1 MTTPTPPDAALHAII
16 RQASHLVLDF
26 DGTICTLYARQTAQ
40 QTADQLRTI
49 ITSTAEIPGNVR
61 ASGDPLAV
69 LAYAATISPEIAE
82 RVEAELTR
90 QELSAVTTA
99 QPTGY
104 GHDLITSA
112 REGNRTVTIISTCS
126 ADAVR
131 SYLER
136 ASLDEQVAC
145 VCARVSGGT
154 APSWDG
160 LISQALTNLNADP
173 DDCALVARSADL
185 LQRAAEAGMPTIS
198 YAPVTATGEPAPSD
212 ADATVTSL
220 ADLVLRLR
228 ASPLPN

>member
-1 MTTPTPPDAALHAII
+1 MTTPTPPDAALNTII
-16 RQASHLVLDF
+16 RRASHLVLDF
-26 DGTICTLYARQTAQ
+26 DGTLCTQYTRQPSQ
-40 QTADQLRTI
+40 QTADQLRAI
-49 ITSTAEIPGNVR
+49 ITSAADIPGNVR

-69 LAYAATISPEIAE
+69 LAHAAGISPEIAE
-82 RVEAELTR
+82 RVEVELTR

-104 GHDLITSA
+104 SHDLITSA

-160 LISQALTNLNADP
+160 LISQALTELNADP
-173 DDCALVARSADL
+173 DDCALIARSADVL
-185 LQRAAEAGMPTIS
+185 HSATEAGMPTIS
-198 YAPVTATGEPAPSD
+198 YAPVPATGGPASSST
-212 ADATVTSL
+212 DATVTSL

-228 ASPLPN
+228 ASPLPK